1 MECNFERRCVQKWSF
16 LKEDVYKVEL
26 FQRKMQSKVYFGG
39 LHEKTEYFK
48 ERYEKKWSFLNV
60 FEERYGR
67 NERCKGRYG
76 QNGAF

>member
-1 MECNFERRCVQKWSF
+1 MCTKM
-16 LKEDVYKVEL
+16 EL
-26 FQRKMQSKVYFGG
+26 FQRKMQLKVYFGG

-67 NERCKGRYG
+67 NAQLY
-76 QNGAF
+76 